1 MQGNPLDP
9 RGESPFPARGGMA
22 ITPAD
27 ADITFPRNAGFPKAI
42 SFGTAG
48 TLSIQTTNGDN
59 LTFVSG
65 ELSAG
70 ILHPICVKRVNS
82 TGTTAANI
90 KVYW

>member
-9 RGESPFPARGGMA
+9 RGESTFPARGGMA

-27 ADITFPRNAGFPKAI
+27 SDIVFPAGAGFPKAI

-48 TLSIQTTNGDN
+48 TLSIVTTNGN
-59 LTFVSG
+59 ALTYASG
-65 ELSAG
+65 ELAAG
-70 ILHPICVKRVNS
+70 VLHPICVMRVNT
-82 TGTTAANI
+82 TGTSAVNI